1 MMDDYMT
8 TPISNAKYIKS
19 GELKIFSK
27 EVFDFVNFYNSNGY
41 LIIGDV
47 PYKYFSSKR
56 LIVISS
62 TKIENHG
69 AIDYIFGY
77 GNIYIMQYSSIEE
90 TYCAYVKYTK
100 TPSVI

>member
-1 MMDDYMT
+1 MDDYMT
-8 TPISNAKYIKS
+8 TLISNAKYIKS

-41 LIIGDV
+41 LITGDV

-62 TKIENHG
+62 WKIVVHSSFFAKQKRE
-69 AIDYIFGY
+69 DYI
-77 GNIYIMQYSSIEE
+77 
-90 TYCAYVKYTK
+90 
-100 TPSVI
+100 